1 LEFII
6 FSFWNNYSLKIQQA
20 RLEFW
25 VGITM
30 DFIISGIIAV
40 GLLAYL
46 AYAMF
51 NPDKF

>member
-1 LEFII
+1 MQPGFGHCAP
-6 FSFWNNYSLKIQQA
+6 FSFGS
-20 RLEFW
+20 
-25 VGITM
+25 TSPM
-30 DFIISGIIAV
+30 DFLISGIIAV